1 MAKYNEQ
8 IVTDICSLLKKD
20 SYTIPEL
27 CKEVGIAESTYYKW
41 LETKSE
47 FLEAIQKAKYQ
58 FDEMMVKEARN
69 SLRKLVKGY
78 EVEEKKTVFTE
89 GKDGKPKVKE
99 QVSTKKH
106 IPPNLGALIFTL
118 TNKASDEFKNR
129 LNTDVTTKGMSFRK
143 PNIIFTN
150 EDNLDN
156 IEETD
161 IDG

>member
-1 MAKYNEQ
+1 MAKYDEQ
-8 IVTDICSLLKKD
+8 IINDICSLIKKD
-20 SYTIPEL
+20 SYTISEL
-27 CKEVGIAESTYYKW
+27 CKEVGIAVSTYYEW

-47 FLEAIQKAKYQ
+47 FSEAIQKAKYQ

-106 IPPNLGALIFTL
+106 IQPNVGATIFLL

-150 EDNLDN
+150 DDNLDN

-161 IDG
+161 INE